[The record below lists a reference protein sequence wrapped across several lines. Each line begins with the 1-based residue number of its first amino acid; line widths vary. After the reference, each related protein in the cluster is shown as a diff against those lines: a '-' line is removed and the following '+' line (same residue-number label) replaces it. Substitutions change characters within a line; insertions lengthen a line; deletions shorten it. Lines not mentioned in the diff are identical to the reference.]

1 MISKA
6 MIFAAG
12 LGQRMLPLTL
22 HTPKPLL
29 PVGGQPLLF
38 WHLDHLAT
46 AGIKEVVIN
55 ISHLGEQIR
64 EAVGDGSRWGLQVH
78 FSCESQPLETGG
90 GLLQAL
96 PLLGD
101 QPFLLIN
108 GDTWY
113 PELPEFTPLS
123 PGQLACLALVPNPPQ
138 HPQGD
143 FYLDP
148 TNGRIDNQVF
158 TAALSLTFS
167 GISLMHPDILQATHL
182 QATFGKSHL
191 PGEAFALA
199 PLLRYLISQQQI
211 KGQLYNGHW
220 VDVGTP
226 ERLNELN
233 HYLTQHPGKDQRL

>member
-1 MISKA
+1 
-6 MIFAAG
+6 
-12 LGQRMLPLTL
+12 MLPLTL

-38 WHLDHLAT
+38 WHLDHLAA

-78 FSCESQPLETGG
+78 FSSETQPLETGG
-90 GLLQAL
+90 GLLKAL
-96 PLLGD
+96 PLLGE

-113 PELPEFTPLS
+113 PVLPEFAPLP
-123 PGQLACLALVPNPPQ
+123 PGQLACLALVHNPPQ

-148 TNGRIDNQVF
+148 VSGRIDNQF
-158 TAALSLTFS
+158 FAAALSLTFS
-167 GISLMHPDILQATHL
+167 GISLMHPDALQPQHL
-182 QATFGKSHL
+182 LASFGKSYTA
-191 PGEAFALA
+191 GDTFALA
-199 PLLRYLISQQQI
+199 PLLRHLISQQQI
-211 KGQLYNGHW
+211 KGQLYADHW
-220 VDVGTP
+220 VDVGTS

-233 HYLTQHPGKDQRL
+233 DYLIQHPGKDQRI

>member
-38 WHLDHLAT
+38 WHLHHLAA
-46 AGIKEVVIN
+46 AGIQEVVIN

-64 EAVGDGSRWGLQVH
+64 AAVKDGSRWGLEVH
-78 FSCESQPLETGG
+78 FSSETQPLETGG

-96 PLLGD
+96 PLLGEEA
-101 QPFLLIN
+101 FLLIN

-113 PELPEFTPLS
+113 PALPQFTPLE
-123 PGQLACLALVPNPPQ
+123 PNQLACLALVHNPPQ

-148 TNGRIDNQVF
+148 ASGRIENQFF
-158 TAALSLTFS
+158 TAALSVTFS
-167 GISLMHPDILQATHL
+167 GISLMHPAILQPQHL
-182 QATFGKSHL
+182 QAALGQSYY

-199 PLLRYLISQQQI
+199 PLLRYLIKQQQI
-211 KGQLYNGHW
+211 KGQLYTNHW

-226 ERLNELN
+226 ERLN
-233 HYLTQHPGKDQRL
+233 

>member
-12 LGQRMLPLTL
+12 LGQRMLPLTA

-38 WHLDHLAT
+38 WHLDHLAA
-46 AGIKEVVIN
+46 AGIQEVVIN

-64 EAVGDGSRWGLQVH
+64 AAVKDGSRWGVRVH
-78 FSCESQPLETGG
+78 FSSEQHPLETGG

-96 PLLGD
+96 PLLGKEA
-101 QPFLLIN
+101 FLLIN

-113 PELPEFTPLS
+113 PALPRFKPLE
-123 PGQLACLALVPNPPQ
+123 PNQLACLALVHNPPQ

-148 TNGRIDNQVF
+148 ASGRIANQFF
-158 TAALSLTFS
+158 TAALSVTFS
-167 GISLMHPDILQATHL
+167 GISLMHPAILQPQHL
-182 QATFGKSHL
+182 QAALGQAYR

-199 PLLRYLISQQQI
+199 PLLRYLINQQQI
-211 KGQLYNGHW
+211 KGQLYTKHW

-226 ERLNELN
+226 ERLNQLN
-233 HYLTQHPGKDQRL
+233 DYLIMHRGKD